1 MADINQVSL
10 VGRLTRDAELKYSNG
25 GMAIC
30 EFSLAI
36 NSRRKQG
43 EQWVDEA
50 NFFDI
55 TVFGRQ
61 GEAIQQYLT
70 KGKQVGIEGRL
81 KQDRWQNQEGQ
92 NRSKVGIIAN
102 NVMLLGGRDGG
113 GDGSGG
119 GSGSYGGGQSSGS
132 GGYGG
137 GQPSGGRGPAPSG
150 GQSGSGNGGYG
161 GDDFPDDIPF

>member
-1 MADINQVSL
+1 MADINHVTL

-36 NSRRKQG
+36 NARRKKG
-43 EQWVDEA
+43 DEWVDEA
-50 NFFDI
+50 NFFDV
-55 TVFGRQ
+55 TLFGRQ
-61 GEAIQQYLT
+61 GEAIQRYLT
-70 KGKQVGIEGRL
+70 KGKQVGVEGRL
-81 KQDRWQNQEGQ
+81 NQDRWQTQDGQ
-92 NRSKVGIIAN
+92 NRSKVNVIAN

-113 GDGSGG
+113 GSG
-119 GSGSYGGGQSSGS
+119 

-137 GQPSGGRGPAPSG
+137 GSFGGSGSQGGDTHGGSPAGGRQG
-150 GQSGSGNGGYG
+150 GNNGGFG